1 MLKQFISFINK
12 EQWDLDPM
20 QMAEVLWFVQ
30 QVSQQEQEEDDSQY
44 LTAGSSEQLDK
55 SFSRYDSQNLIADSG
70 EQLDKSSNQS
80 GNSQNSRVGSGISS
94 FSSAPQYPLT
104 QPSNKPQKTEIEQTS
119 FPTEKLPIKLP
130 DTGIFRN
137 TLELSRFVKLLKQT
151 VNSRIAQELDVNE
164 TVRISAELSTFE
176 FPRYFPVL
184 TPKKER
190 WLDVA
195 LLIEDSDS
203 MILWQSLLTE
213 VQDFLEY
220 LGAFRDIKPYG
231 IKWDNDSE
239 NLQIY
244 PFHSRSNT
252 LSPQQLNSSNNRRLI
267 LIVSDC
273 ISPAWINDKFINIL
287 QKWETKEK
295 LTLLNPFPERMWERT
310 NLDYSIRL
318 RLGNDKKENPTK
330 KWQAIPVESWQ
341 RKYLNQETVK
351 LPILNLER
359 ESMAAWVNVM
369 VGKGT
374 SWCAGA
380 GLGSDLMFLEDEE
393 EEEEPLTPREQ
404 INNFYATSSAL
415 AWQLIQYL
423 SAIPVSLSTIRL
435 VQRTLLPKSTQVNVA
450 EVAMGGLLS
459 PVKPFNSYQYPQE
472 IEFEFK
478 PGIREIFLERLGEKE
493 FCLGVIGS
501 LTEKIA
507 SHFGYETVREFEATL
522 LTESWKFQGDEDI
535 ELIQTF
541 ATISVSTLRQ
551 YGKEY
556 DAYIRKLDRSRARLN
571 LMSGV
576 TGESVNWIDFLEN
589 IALQYD
595 LTSIETETL
604 INMFPSPQESLSI
617 SEVAEKLLSS
627 TSAISSRLTNIYR
640 KFASKILDL
649 FESVKHSKLPAIQS
663 FLYSQY
669 ITPDISKAFEY
680 YEVEID
686 VATIV
691 FEEEIPPPLPSPPT
705 LPPPI
710 LLETGTEFQE
720 WSFETPTVDGRGKI
734 VQSAINNAFYFT
746 ETLPDNVTLEMVAIS
761 DGTFT
766 MGSPESE
773 KDSNDDERPQHDVT
787 VPPFFMGKYP
797 ITQGQWKA
805 IASRT
810 DLKVNL
816 DLDPEPSRFKEPYKN
831 IDRWQRPVEDVN
843 WYEAVEFCQR
853 LSILT
858 GRKYRLPSEAE
869 WEYACC
875 ARTTT
880 PFYFGETITGEL
892 ANYDASETYAGEANG
907 FYRKETTPVG
917 QFPPNAFGLYDMHGN
932 VWEWCADDWHENYE
946 NAPTDGTAW
955 LDHNET
961 SNYTINDEKEKY
973 TVLRGSSWLN
983 YPDDCRS
990 AIRNYIYRR
999 DYHFNYI
1006 GFRVVCDGGSE

>member
-1 MLKQFISFINK
+1 
-12 EQWDLDPM
+12 
-20 QMAEVLWFVQ
+20 
-30 QVSQQEQEEDDSQY
+30 
-44 LTAGSSEQLDK
+44 
-55 SFSRYDSQNLIADSG
+55 
-70 EQLDKSSNQS
+70 
-80 GNSQNSRVGSGISS
+80 
-94 FSSAPQYPLT
+94 
-104 QPSNKPQKTEIEQTS
+104 
-119 FPTEKLPIKLP
+119 
-130 DTGIFRN
+130 
-137 TLELSRFVKLLKQT
+137 
-151 VNSRIAQELDVNE
+151 
-164 TVRISAELSTFE
+164 
-176 FPRYFPVL
+176 
-184 TPKKER
+184 
-190 WLDVA
+190 
-195 LLIEDSDS
+195 
-203 MILWQSLLTE
+203 
-213 VQDFLEY
+213 
-220 LGAFRDIKPYG
+220 
-231 IKWDNDSE
+231 
-239 NLQIY
+239 
-244 PFHSRSNT
+244 
-252 LSPQQLNSSNNRRLI
+252 
-267 LIVSDC
+267 
-273 ISPAWINDKFINIL
+273 
-287 QKWETKEK
+287 
-295 LTLLNPFPERMWERT
+295 
-310 NLDYSIRL
+310 
-318 RLGNDKKENPTK
+318 
-330 KWQAIPVESWQ
+330 
-341 RKYLNQETVK
+341 
-351 LPILNLER
+351 
-359 ESMAAWVNVM
+359 
-369 VGKGT
+369 
-374 SWCAGA
+374 
-380 GLGSDLMFLEDEE
+380 
-393 EEEEPLTPREQ
+393 
-404 INNFYATSSAL
+404 
-415 AWQLIQYL
+415 
-423 SAIPVSLSTIRL
+423 
-435 VQRTLLPKSTQVNVA
+435 
-450 EVAMGGLLS
+450 
-459 PVKPFNSYQYPQE
+459 
-472 IEFEFK
+472 
-478 PGIREIFLERLGEKE
+478 
-493 FCLGVIGS
+493 
-501 LTEKIA
+501 
-507 SHFGYETVREFEATL
+507 
-522 LTESWKFQGDEDI
+522 
-535 ELIQTF
+535 
-541 ATISVSTLRQ
+541 
-551 YGKEY
+551 
-556 DAYIRKLDRSRARLN
+556 
-571 LMSGV
+571 MSGV